1 MFRLRLFRALLL
13 SALCAL
19 PLTLCAQETDEPNP
33 IKWTIRANPS
43 TGSSDRNLF
52 AVELRAR
59 IDTGWHLYS
68 TEKVEGGPSPT
79 RITLL
84 PQQNLEVAGEIDS
97 PAPRSAYDPN
107 FQVATE
113 YYEGEV
119 TFTIPVKSSAPAPPR
134 KVRVQVRYQTCTP
147 SICLPPKLI
156 ELEAPL
162 T

>member
-13 SALCAL
+13 TALCAL

-33 IKWTIRANPS
+33 IKWTIKANP
-43 TGSSDRNLF
+43 
-52 AVELRAR
+52 LRAR

-79 RITLL
+79 RIILL

-119 TFTIPVKSSAPAPPR
+119 TFTIPVKSSEPAPPR
-134 KVRVQVRYQTCTP
+134 
-147 SICLPPKLI
+147 
-156 ELEAPL
+156 
-162 T
+162 